1 MNSFFTTQT
10 DINDNTG
17 EGDGWYNKGTEDFL
31 MAGGADVALC
41 SSCIY
46 AFSNMKIVNTLFVY
60 EIIGTTIMVPKPKPV
75 DSSTFLYIAVSE
87 FVWIFYIASLVIICV
102 ILNLVA
108 IEYVKYISYSVLAKN

>member
-1 MNSFFTTQT
+1 
-10 DINDNTG
+10 
-17 EGDGWYNKGTEDFL
+17 